1 MLLFASKAT
10 SVEMPIEV
18 VKISLK
24 ILFRSCGLA
33 IKDMT
38 LKLMCTLKGI

>member
-10 SVEMPIEV
+10 SAEMPIEV
-18 VKISLK
+18 VKMSLK

-33 IKDMT
+33 VKGMT
-38 LKLMCTLKGI
+38 LK